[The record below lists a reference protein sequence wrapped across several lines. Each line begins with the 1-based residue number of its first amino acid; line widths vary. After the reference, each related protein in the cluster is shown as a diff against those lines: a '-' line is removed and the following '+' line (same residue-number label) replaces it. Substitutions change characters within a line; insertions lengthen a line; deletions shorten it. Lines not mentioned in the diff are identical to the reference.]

1 MSANG
6 DIGVEKGGRGVM
18 SKLASAVIVASQH
31 GDGSQPLFR
40 LVGRRSVSVPRYV
53 RVLYPC
59 SVSSCYASNS
69 ILDIPVI
76 VFAISVIS
84 QGLNIE

>member
-53 RVLYPC
+53 RTLYLC
-59 SVSSCYASNS
+59 GVSSYNASNS
-69 ILDIPVI
+69 TLITSDI
-76 VFAISVIS
+76 VFAVSVIS
-84 QGLNIE
+84 QASSD